1 MLWRQCEPSTK
12 KTINNGIIMKK
23 EILKINKN
31 GETLTITKS
40 ATETNGQIT
49 EFEGTDEPGIGPP
62 MHVHFKQEEMVRVT
76 KGKMRVKTL
85 TKEFSLT
92 EGREY
97 IFSPGEAH
105 QFWNEGDQ
113 TLHYSGHVKPSN
125 NYEYFIKQVYQSS
138 NEAND
143 DKPGPFD
150 AAFLLTKYKSEMD
163 MLVIPKPVKL
173 ILFPVFLAI
182 GKLTGK
188 YKKYTNAPAAVK

>member
-1 MLWRQCEPSTK
+1 M
-12 KTINNGIIMKK
+12 IKK

-62 MHVHFKQEEMVRVT
+62 MHVHFKQEEQAKVL
-76 KGKMRVKTL
+76 KGKMRETL
-85 TKEFSLT
+85 TKEFSIT
-92 EGREY
+92 EGQEY

-113 TLHYSGHVKPSN
+113 TLHYSGACN
-125 NYEYFIKQVYQSS
+125 EYFIRHIYQSA

-163 MLVIPKPVKL
+163 MLVIPKPVKIAVFP
-173 ILFPVFLAI
+173 ILLAI

-188 YKKYTNAPAAVK
+188 FKKFADAPAAI

>member
-1 MLWRQCEPSTK
+1 
-12 KTINNGIIMKK
+12 MKK
-23 EILKINKN
+23 EILKIKKN
-31 GETLTITKS
+31 GETLIITKS
-40 ATETNGQIT
+40 GVETNGQLT
-49 EFEGTDEPGIGPP
+49 EFEGMEEPGVGPP
-62 MHVHFKQEEMVRVT
+62 MHVHFKQQEKVKVE
-76 KGKMRVKTL
+76 KGKMRIKTL

-92 EGREY
+92 EGQEY
-97 IFSPGEAH
+97 VFLPGEAH

-125 NYEYFIKQVYQSS
+125 NYEYFIKHIYQSA
-138 NEAND
+138 NEASD

-173 ILFPVFLAI
+173 IVFPILLAI

-188 YKKYTNAPAAVK
+188 FTKFADAPAAVK

>member
-1 MLWRQCEPSTK
+1 
-12 KTINNGIIMKK
+12 MKK

-40 ATETNGQIT
+40 SAETEGQIT
-49 EFEGTDEPGIGPP
+49 EFEGTDEPGVGPP
-62 MHVHFKQEEMVRVT
+62 MHVHFRQEEKVKVE
-76 KGKMRVKTL
+76 KGKMRIKTISN
-85 TKEFSLT
+85 EFSLT
-92 EGREY
+92 EGQEY
-97 IFSPGEAH
+97 IFQPGEAH

-125 NYEYFIKQVYQSS
+125 NYEYFISHIYRSA

-143 DKPGPFD
+143 DKPSPFD

-173 ILFPVFLAI
+173 ILFPILLGI

-188 YKKYTNAPAAVK
+188 FKKFADAPAAIK